1 MIRENMTDTEKAL
14 EKLANEW
21 KECGSIGGNKNVVNR
36 PIYDMLRGFCKA
48 DTEFA
53 GLLAATDRT
62 LKQCLEQVHKD
73 VQSGWSDYAVFSR
86 AIATYVPGAKIRV
99 MMEIDMNGDLDAGVA
114 FGKDAKAVEKVY
126 HDKSSDAKPPVSKPS
141 SKAVPSTKTDKP
153 KFESPKKTAKVLP
166 PLDTTKENKA
176 EITGKPMR
184 FNLLDMF

>member
-1 MIRENMTDTEKAL
+1 MIDTEKAL

-21 KECGSIGGNKNVVNR
+21 KDCGSIGGNKNVVNR

-48 DTEFA
+48 DAEFA
-53 GLLAATDRT
+53 GLLVASDRT
-62 LKQCLEQVHKD
+62 LKQCLEEVHKA

-86 AIATYVPGAKIRV
+86 AIAAYVPGAKIRV
-99 MMEIDMNGDLDAGVA
+99 MMEIDMNGDIDAGVA
-114 FGKDAKAVEKVY
+114 FGKDAQATEKMY
-126 HDKSSDAKPPVSKPS
+126 HDKEASAPKWEPKSAKKEKPAQPP
-141 SKAVPSTKTDKP
+141 KAEKP
-153 KFESPKKTAKVLP
+153 KPAAPAKKTAKVLP

>member
-1 MIRENMTDTEKAL
+1 MTDTEKAL

-48 DTEFA
+48 DAEFA

-73 VQSGWSDYAVFSR
+73 AQSGWSDYAVFSR
-86 AIATYVPGAKIRV
+86 AISAYVPGARIRV
-99 MMEIDMNGDLDAGVA
+99 MMEIDVNGDLDAGVA
-114 FGKDAKAVEKVY
+114 FGKDAKAIEKVY
-126 HDKSSDAKPPVSKPS
+126 HDKSFDSKAAAFKPS
-141 SKAVPSTKTDKP
+141 HKDLQSPKADKFKSEP
-153 KFESPKKTAKVLP
+153 PKKTAKVLP

>member
-21 KECGSIGGNKNVVNR
+21 KECSSIGGSKNVVNR
-36 PIYDMLRGFCKA
+36 SIYDMLRGFCKA

-62 LKQCLEQVHKD
+62 LKQCLEQVHKEA
-73 VQSGWSDYAVFSR
+73 QSGWSDYAVFSR
-86 AIATYVPGAKIRV
+86 AVAVYVPGAKIRV
-99 MMEIDMNGDLDAGVA
+99 MMEIDMNGDIDAGVA
-114 FGKDAKAVEKVY
+114 FGKDAKATEKMY
-126 HDKSSDAKPPVSKPS
+126 HDKEASSFKWEPKSAKKEKPTPPPKP
-141 SKAVPSTKTDKP
+141 AAPL
-153 KFESPKKTAKVLP
+153 KKTAKVLP

-176 EITGKPMR
+176 EITGKPTR